1 MTDTD
6 LSRMQLDILHLESQ
20 TWSKAG
26 EKISAFKRLYPHVT
40 EIGYLMALLVL
51 IDTPAAYEFDG
62 QRYAAM
68 LRRLDETQKA
78 EFARRVGLR
87 SVPERL

>member
-1 MTDTD
+1 MTDSD
-6 LSRMQLDILHLESQ
+6 LTKMQLDILHLESQ
-20 TWSKAG
+20 TWSQAG

-40 EIGYLMALLVL
+40 ETGYYLALLVML
-51 IDTPAAYEFDG
+51 SKPAAYEVDG

-87 SVPERL
+87 SVPQG